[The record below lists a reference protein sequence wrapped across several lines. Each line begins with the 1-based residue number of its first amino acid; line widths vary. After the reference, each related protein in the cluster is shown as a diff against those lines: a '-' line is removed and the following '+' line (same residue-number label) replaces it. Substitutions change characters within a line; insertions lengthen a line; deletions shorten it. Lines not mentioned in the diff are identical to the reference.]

1 MNGDGA
7 VDVYDMTG
15 MRSAAVNGDAE
26 RFDAADINMDGAI
39 DENYLRLLVSFLKG
53 EIKSF

>member
-1 MNGDGA
+1 VNGDGA

-15 MRSAAVNGDAE
+15 MRRAAVNGDAE

-39 DENYLRLLVSFLKG
+39 DENDLRLLVRFLKG
-53 EIKSF
+53 EIEAF